1 MKHVKPET
9 EIDPKLDLDESVDF
23 DKVARLLLAMQPK
36 PQSEVRPDPNSK
48 RGRPKKRA

>member
-9 EIDPKLDLDESVDF
+9 DDDLDLDESIDF

-48 RGRPKKRA
+48 RGRPKKTA